1 MGRVSD
7 HLKGFHVSAMEQ
19 CNTVS
24 KCVGKL
30 AGMAKASKS
39 QLKDDDEE
47 EICGTLQK
55 ISDAFAAGATYHRA
69 AMEECSKATGDEFSK
84 GASDDLVKR
93 IAALENT
100 VIPTNVHAVIPNRP
114 GITAVPR
121 AGQREIAAR
130 PEVPIQF
137 EHLVRVE
144 E

>member
-1 MGRVSD
+1 
-7 HLKGFHVSAMEQ
+7 LKGFHKSAMEQ

-39 QLKDDDEE
+39 QLKDDDEDG
-47 EICGTLQK
+47 IWGTLQK
-55 ISDAFAAGATYHRA
+55 ISDVFAAGATYHKA

-121 AGQREIAAR
+121 AGQREIPAR

>member
-7 HLKGFHVSAMEQ
+7 HLKGFHKSAMEQ

-39 QLKDDDEE
+39 QLKDDDEDG
-47 EICGTLQK
+47 IWGTLQK
-55 ISDAFAAGATYHRA
+55 ISDVFAAGATYHKA

-121 AGQREIAAR
+121 AGQREIPAR